1 MNSQI
6 ISKEGTSV
14 KLSFDVT
21 PEKFEEGMKYSYNK
35 NKSKISVPGFRKG
48 KVPRKVVEAQY
59 GVEFLYEDAVNWVLN
74 EEYPNVIEELQL
86 DVVSM
91 PEIDVKEVG
100 KEIGAK
106 FEATVT
112 VKPEVKLGQYKGLE
126 VEDFSSE
133 VTEEEIKAHF
143 EKIQNDNAR
152 LVPVE
157 DRAAQMGDTVNISYC
172 GTVDGVEFDG
182 GKSDGYDIKL
192 GSKTFIDTFEEQI
205 CGHSIGE
212 KFDVNVTFPAEYHAE
227 ELKGKAAVFAV
238 ELKGIT
244 MSELPELN
252 DDFAQDVSEFDTF
265 DEYKAKEVEKLTK
278 EKEKKAKQ
286 KKEDALIEQII
297 ANTEMDVPDVMY
309 ENRVNDLMSEYEQN
323 MKMQGITL
331 DMYCQFSGQTMDDLK
346 KQLKPMAKNSVDAKL
361 VIDQIVKEENI
372 VPTAE
377 DIQAE
382 IKKYADQYGLE
393 PEKIAQ
399 YYENDPG
406 FIQEVAIQK
415 ALELVCSTAVVKAA
429 KAE

>member
-1 MNSQI
+1 M
-6 ISKEGTSV
+6 
-14 KLSFDVT
+14 
-21 PEKFEEGMKYSYNK
+21 
-35 NKSKISVPGFRKG
+35 
-48 KVPRKVVEAQY
+48 
-59 GVEFLYEDAVNWVLN
+59 
-74 EEYPNVIEELQL
+74 
-86 DVVSM
+86 
-91 PEIDVKEVG
+91 
-100 KEIGAK
+100 
-106 FEATVT
+106 
-112 VKPEVKLGQYKGLE
+112 
-126 VEDFSSE
+126 
-133 VTEEEIKAHF
+133 
-143 EKIQNDNAR
+143 
-152 LVPVE
+152 
-157 DRAAQMGDTVNISYC
+157 
-172 GTVDGVEFDG
+172 
-182 GKSDGYDIKL
+182 
-192 GSKTFIDTFEEQI
+192 
-205 CGHSIGE
+205 
-212 KFDVNVTFPAEYHAE
+212 
-227 ELKGKAAVFAV
+227 
-238 ELKGIT
+238 
-244 MSELPELN
+244 
-252 DDFAQDVSEFDTF
+252 
-265 DEYKAKEVEKLTK
+265 AKEVERLTK

-331 DMYCQFSGQTMDDLK
+331 DMYCQFSGQTMEDLK
-346 KQLKPMAKNSVDAKL
+346 KQLKPMAKNGVDAKL

>member
-6 ISKEGTSV
+6 ISKEGNTV
-14 KLSFDVT
+14 KISFDVT

-48 KVPRKVVEAQY
+48 KVPRKVVEMQF
-59 GVEFLYEDAVNWVLN
+59 GPDFLYEDAVNWVLN
-74 EEYPNVIEELQL
+74 EEYPEVVAELNL
-86 DVVSM
+86 EVVAL

-100 KEIGAK
+100 KDIGAK

-112 VKPEVKLGQYKGLE
+112 VKPEVKLGQYKGIE
-126 VEDFSSE
+126 VEDFSAE
-133 VTEEEIKAHF
+133 VTEDEIKAHF

-157 DRAAQMGDTVNISYC
+157 DRAAQMGDTVTISYL
-172 GTVDGVEFDG
+172 GTVDGVAFDG
-182 GKSDGYDIKL
+182 GQSDSYDLKL

-205 CGHSIGE
+205 CGHSIGD

-227 ELKGKAAVFAV
+227 NLKGKVAVFAV

-252 DDFAQDVSEFDTF
+252 DDFAQDVSEYETF

-278 EKEKKAKQ
+278 EKEKKARQ
-286 KKEDALIEQII
+286 KKEDAIIEKVI
-297 ANTEMDVPDVMY
+297 ANTEMDVPEVMY
-309 ENRVNDLMSEYEQN
+309 ENRVNDLLAEYEQN

-331 DMYCQFSGQTMDDLK
+331 EAYCQFSGQTMDDLK
-346 KQLKPMAKNSVDAKL
+346 NQLKPMAKNSVDAKL
-361 VIDQIVKEENI
+361 VMDQIVKEEGI
-372 VPTAE
+372 EATDE

-382 IKKYADQYGLE
+382 IKKYADQYGID

-399 YYENDPG
+399 YYESDPA
-406 FIQEVAIQK
+406 FKQEVALHK
-415 ALELVCSTAVVKAA
+415 AIDLLCDTAVVKAA
-429 KAE
+429 E

>member
-6 ISKEGTSV
+6 ISKEGNTV
-14 KLSFDVT
+14 KISFDVT

-48 KVPRKVVEAQY
+48 KVPRKVVEMQF
-59 GVEFLYEDAVNWVLN
+59 GPDFLYEDAVNWVLN
-74 EEYPNVIEELQL
+74 EEYPEVVAELNL
-86 DVVSM
+86 EVVAL

-100 KEIGAK
+100 KDIGAK

-112 VKPEVKLGQYKGLE
+112 VKPEVKLGQYKGIE
-126 VEDFSSE
+126 VEDFSAE
-133 VTEEEIKAHF
+133 VTEDEIKAHF

-157 DRAAQMGDTVNISYC
+157 DRAAQMGDTVTISYL
-172 GTVDGVEFDG
+172 GTVDGVPFDG
-182 GKSDGYDIKL
+182 GQSDSYDLKL

-205 CGHSIGE
+205 CGHSIGD

-227 ELKGKAAVFAV
+227 NLKGKVAVFAV

-252 DDFAQDVSEFDTF
+252 DDFAQDVSEYETF

-278 EKEKKAKQ
+278 EKEKKARQ
-286 KKEDALIEQII
+286 KKEDAIIEKVI
-297 ANTEMDVPDVMY
+297 ANTEMDVPEVMY
-309 ENRVNDLMSEYEQN
+309 ENRVNDLLAEYEQN

-331 DMYCQFSGQTMDDLK
+331 EAYCQFSGQTMDDLK
-346 KQLKPMAKNSVDAKL
+346 NQLKPMAKNSVDAKL
-361 VIDQIVKEENI
+361 VMDQIVKEEGI
-372 VPTAE
+372 EATDE

-382 IKKYADQYGLE
+382 IKKYADQYGID

-399 YYENDPG
+399 YYESDPA
-406 FIQEVAIQK
+406 FKQEVALHK
-415 ALELVCSTAVVKAA
+415 AIDLLCDTAVVKAA
-429 KAE
+429 E

>member
-6 ISKEGTSV
+6 ISKEGNTV
-14 KLSFDVT
+14 KISFDVT

-48 KVPRKVVEAQY
+48 KVPRKVVEMQFGAD
-59 GVEFLYEDAVNWVLN
+59 FLYEDAVNWVLN
-74 EEYPNVIEELQL
+74 EEYPNVIEELGL
-86 DVVSM
+86 ETVAM

-112 VKPEVKLGQYKGLE
+112 VKPEVKLGQYKGIE
-126 VEDFSSE
+126 VEDFSAE
-133 VTEEEIKAHF
+133 VTEDEIKAHF

-157 DRAAQMGDTVNISYC
+157 DRAAQMGDTVTISYL
-172 GTVDGVEFDG
+172 GTVDGVAFDG
-182 GKSDGYDIKL
+182 GQSDSYDLKL

-205 CGHSIGE
+205 CGHSIGD

-227 ELKGKAAVFAV
+227 NLKGKAAVFAV

-252 DDFAQDVSEFDTF
+252 DDFAQDVSEYETF

-278 EKEKKAKQ
+278 EKEKKARQ
-286 KKEDALIEQII
+286 KKEDAIIEKVI
-297 ANTEMDVPDVMY
+297 ANTEMDVPEVMY
-309 ENRVNDLMSEYEQN
+309 ENRVNDLLAEYEQN

-331 DMYCQFSGQTMDDLK
+331 ETYCKFSGQTMDDLK
-346 KQLKPMAKNSVDAKL
+346 NQLKPMAKNSVDAKL
-361 VIDQIVKEENI
+361 VIDQIVKEEGI
-372 VPTAE
+372 VASDE

-399 YYENDPG
+399 YYESDPA
-406 FIQEVAIQK
+406 FKQEVALHK
-415 ALELVCSTAVVKAA
+415 AIDLLCDTAVVKAA
-429 KAE
+429 E